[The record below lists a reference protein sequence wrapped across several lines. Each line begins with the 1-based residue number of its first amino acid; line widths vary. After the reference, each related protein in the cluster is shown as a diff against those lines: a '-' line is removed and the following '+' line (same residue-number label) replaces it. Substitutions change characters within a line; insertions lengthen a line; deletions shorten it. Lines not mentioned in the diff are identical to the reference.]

1 MNTDKQQKLF
11 PRELFSGVDATLL
24 IPLTARSYVSQHFA
38 DYFYDQKAIEIAAQ
52 LPRQE
57 IVENSNQYYFL
68 ASISRYYY
76 MDKIARRFIEENPNC
91 NIVDLGGGL
100 ETQYHRLGLPAVNY
114 YVVDLPHVIAL
125 REKILPATERECF
138 IGGDLFNLAWTE
150 QIDKKLPT
158 LFLSS
163 GVLIYFTESRVIALL
178 NGLAK
183 AFSDAQ
189 IVFDA
194 TNSKGLKYANRY
206 VEKTGNK
213 NAKMH
218 FAVDDPADFVGRLN
232 GAQLIAELP
241 FFKAALKQLKGRLS
255 FKTKLY
261 MHLADALK
269 RTKILHIKLT

>member
-1 MNTDKQQKLF
+1 MNKDSKQQ
-11 PRELFSGVDATLL
+11 LFSKEIFNGVDATLL
-24 IPLTARSYVSQHFA
+24 IPLSARNYVSKHFA
-38 DYFYDQKAIEIAAQ
+38 DYFYDQKAIELAAQ

-76 MDKIARRFIEENPNC
+76 MDKIARRFITENPNC

-100 ETQYHRLGLPAVNY
+100 ETQYHRLGLPAINY
-114 YVVDLPHVIAL
+114 YVVDLPHVIEL

-138 IGGDLFNLAWTE
+138 IGGDIFNLEWTK
-150 QIDKKLPT
+150 QTDSKLPT

-163 GVLIYFTESRVIALL
+163 GVLIYFEEKQVINLL
-178 NGLAK
+178 NGLTET
-183 AFSDAQ
+183 FSNAQ

-194 TNSKGLKYANRY
+194 TNSKGLKFANRY

-218 FAVDDPADFVGRLN
+218 FAIDDPNAFVKQLN
-232 GAQLIAELP
+232 GARLIEVLP
-241 FFKAALKQLKGRLS
+241 FFKDALKQLKGRLS

-261 MHLADALK
+261 MWLADSLK
-269 RTKILHIKLT
+269 RTIILHLV